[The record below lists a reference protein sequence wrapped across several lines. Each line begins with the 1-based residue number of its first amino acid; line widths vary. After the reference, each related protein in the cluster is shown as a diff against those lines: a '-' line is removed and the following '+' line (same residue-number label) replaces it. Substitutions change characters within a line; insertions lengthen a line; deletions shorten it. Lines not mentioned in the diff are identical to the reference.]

1 MHINTYLIIILTAL
15 LGRWLLETA
24 ADLLNMRNVRETIPE
39 EFTGVYD
46 ADKYRRSQQYLRDH
60 TRFGLMED
68 GLMTALGIAFI
79 LLGGFALANRLACSA
94 GWTMIPT
101 GLLFAAILM
110 VLAKLVGLPFSI
122 YETFVIEERYGFNK
136 TTPRTFATD
145 ILKGLLLTLLIGGP
159 VFAAILWFFDRT
171 GTPGWL
177 YAWGAVTLFQI
188 LLVFAAP
195 YIIMPL
201 FNKFT
206 PLEEGELKTAIET
219 YARAQS
225 FKMKGVF
232 KMDGSRRSAKSNAFF
247 TGFGRSRRI
256 VLLDTLI
263 ARHTVPELLA
273 VVAHEMGHYKK
284 KHIPNAI
291 LRSVA
296 TTGITF
302 FLLSLFLGNTELA
315 DAFGLEGMPPL
326 YASLVF
332 FGYLYSPLAMAL
344 AIVES
349 AVSRRH
355 EYEADRFVLE
365 TTGEKD
371 AMIQALKK
379 LSVDN
384 LANLTPHPL
393 KVFIEYSHP
402 PILERIAAL
411 RAATAP
417 QQQEP

>member
-1 MHINTYLIIILTAL
+1 MSINPYLIIILVAL
-15 LGRWLLETA
+15 LGRWLLETVA
-24 ADLLNMRNVRETIPE
+24 NLLNMHNVRETIPE

-46 ADKYRRSQQYLRDH
+46 AEKYQRSQQYLRDH

-94 GWTMIPT
+94 RWPMIPT
-101 GLLFAAILM
+101 GLIFGAILM
-110 VLAKLVGLPFSI
+110 VLAKLAGLPFSI

-145 ILKGLLLTLLIGGP
+145 ILKGLLLTLIIGGP

-171 GTPGWL
+171 GTLGWL
-177 YAWGAVTLFQI
+177 YTWGAVTLFQI
-188 LLVFAAP
+188 VLVFATP

-206 PLEEGELKTAIET
+206 PLEDGALKTAIET

-291 LRSVA
+291 IRSVI

-302 FLLSLFLGNTELA
+302 FLLSLFLGNTRLA
-315 DAFGLEGMPPL
+315 SAFRMEGTPPL
-326 YASLVF
+326 YASLIF
-332 FGYLYSPLAMAL
+332 FGYLYTPLSMVL

-349 AVSRRH
+349 AISRRH

-365 TTGEKD
+365 TTDEKD

-384 LANLTPHPL
+384 LSNLTPHPL

-411 RAATAP
+411 RTAIAP
-417 QQQEP
+417 QRQEQ